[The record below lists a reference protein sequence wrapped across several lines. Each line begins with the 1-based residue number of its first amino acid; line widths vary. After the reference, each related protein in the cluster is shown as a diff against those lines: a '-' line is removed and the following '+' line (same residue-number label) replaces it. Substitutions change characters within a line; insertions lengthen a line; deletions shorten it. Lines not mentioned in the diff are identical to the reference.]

1 MNNIENSIRHLQSNI
16 DIRSDRLTCIYRLV
30 VEYADDYKNALKDGN
45 TSLAKDYK
53 HEINSWKAEI
63 IKEVK
68 QQKIEKKILAMMI
81 LCKNSLRNKKVVYPS
96 EMDIL

>member
-1 MNNIENSIRHLQSNI
+1 MNNIENAIRHLQSST
-16 DIRSDRLTCIYRLV
+16 DIRSTRLTVIHGLV
-30 VEYADDYKNALKDGN
+30 AEYIGDYKNALKDGN

-63 IKEVK
+63 VKEVK
-68 QQKIEKKILAMMI
+68 QQKIEKKMLAMMF
-81 LCKNSLRNKKVVYPS
+81 LCKNALHNKKVVYPR

>member
-81 LCKNSLRNKKVVYPS
+81 LCKNSLRNKKVVYPR